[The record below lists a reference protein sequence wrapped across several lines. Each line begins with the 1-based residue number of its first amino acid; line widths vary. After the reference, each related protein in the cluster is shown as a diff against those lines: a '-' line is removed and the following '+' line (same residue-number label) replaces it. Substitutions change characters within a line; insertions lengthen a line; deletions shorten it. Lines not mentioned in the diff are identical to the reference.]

1 MKKRA
6 FVMAGFLALSIMAVT
21 QVVLAQDSMV
31 VNIPFEFVAGKA
43 TLPPGEYIVQAP
55 VGGQTVFLINR
66 TIPNSSIVLVTM
78 SARARDPQ
86 STSKLV
92 FNCYGNRRFL
102 SQIWK
107 AGYLQGNQ
115 LLTSPREKEL
125 ARVASNETKSE
136 ITLVARL
143 TPAKP

>member
-21 QVVLAQDSMV
+21 QVALAQDSMV

-43 TLPPGEYIVQAP
+43 TLPPGEYLVQAP
-55 VGGQTVFLINR
+55 GSRSAIFLIQR
-66 TIPNSSIVLVTM
+66 DTPHASAVLLTM
-78 SARARDPQ
+78 ATRSRDPQ
-86 STSKLV
+86 SESKLV
-92 FNCYGNRRFL
+92 FHCYGNRRLL

-107 AGYLQGNQ
+107 EGYVPGKQ
-115 LLTSPREKEL
+115 LLKSAREEEL
-125 ARVASNETKSE
+125 SRVASNETKSE

-143 TPAKP
+143 APAKP

>member
-21 QVVLAQDSMV
+21 QVAQAQDSMV
-31 VNIPFEFVAGKA
+31 VNIPFEFVAVKA

-55 VGGQTVFLINR
+55 AGGHTVFLINR

>member
-6 FVMAGFLALSIMAVT
+6 FVMAGLLALSIMAAG
-21 QVVLAQDSMV
+21 QVALAQDSMV
-31 VNIPFEFVAGKA
+31 VNIPFEFVAGQA

-55 VGGQTVFLINR
+55 ERGSALFLIHRAN
-66 TIPNSSIVLVTM
+66 PKASIVLTTM
-78 SARARDPQ
+78 SAQSRDPQ

-102 SQIWK
+102 SQVWR
-107 AGYLQGNQ
+107 AGYAQGKQ
-115 LLTSPREKEL
+115 LPKSGREKEL
-125 ARVASNETKSE
+125 ARIASNETKSE

-143 TPAKP
+143 TSAKR